1 MSTSTPISIENATPM
16 LRQYLETKARFPDA
30 ILFFRLGDFYEMFF
44 DDAIEA
50 SRILDIQLT
59 SRGRDGERFPM
70 CGVPYHAARSYIA
83 RLIEAG
89 KKVAICDQ
97 VDEPQS
103 LKGGKKLFRRE
114 VTRIVTPG
122 TVLDEE
128 ILDPRTANY
137 LATVAR
143 EGEAYGIAFLDASTG
158 EFRAAQVASLAAV
171 ETELARFAPRE
182 ILLGPGVEEL
192 SKGVGGIV
200 RAAEA
205 PETFEPARAESLL
218 RRHFGV
224 ATLEGFG
231 LGGLR
236 AAVAAAGAALA
247 YLTETQRGNAAAHV
261 DRIQAFFP
269 ERHLRL
275 DEASSAN
282 LELFRTLHGGRKK
295 GSLFSTIDRT
305 ATAMG
310 GRRLGEWL
318 AAPLLDVEEIRGRH
332 DAVEELLERATLRE
346 GLSEA
351 LRGVA
356 DLERLL
362 GRLSLGVGNARDARN
377 LGLSLGR
384 LGEIAAM
391 LRGCDARLLVGQ
403 TEALIGL
410 EDLAEDLQRAL
421 LEELPATTR
430 EGNMFARGWDEKLDE
445 LVELAT
451 SGREVLA
458 RLEARERERTG
469 IASLK
474 LRYNKVFG
482 YYIEVT
488 KPNLHLVPSHY
499 LRKQT
504 TANAERFTTEEL
516 QAYEEKI
523 LTAEERRIEREAELF
538 EELRRR
544 ILERSAAIRRA
555 ASAVATVDVL
565 VSFAR
570 VAAEHG
576 YVRPEVDEGD
586 ALEILEGRHP
596 VVEQALGTEAFVPND
611 VSLDRKER
619 QILVITGPNMAGKST
634 ILRQTALIVLLAQA
648 GSFVPATRARIGI
661 ADRIFCRVGASDDL
675 YRGQS
680 TFMVEM
686 VETAAILHGATE
698 RSLVVL
704 DEIGRGTSTFDG
716 LSIAWAVAE
725 YLHDKVG
732 ARTLFATH
740 YHELVELAKER
751 PRVKNATIAVT
762 EQGGRVIFLRKL
774 IPGGASRS
782 YGIEVA
788 RLAGVPAEV
797 IARAREI
804 LANLESKELDPQ
816 GRAAFARK
824 GSGRPQ
830 PAQLGLFGDESPPD
844 PKAAEILDAIRRL
857 EPERM
862 TPLEAL
868 SLLFEWKRRLEGS

>member
-1 MSTSTPISIENATPM
+1 MTTTAPLSIENATPM
-16 LRQYLETKARFPDA
+16 MRQYLETKARFPDA
-30 ILFFRLGDFYEMFF
+30 ILFFRLGDFYEMFL
-44 DDAIEA
+44 DDAVEA

-59 SRGRDGERFPM
+59 SRGKDGDRIPM

-97 VDEPQS
+97 VDEGQPV
-103 LKGGKKLFRRE
+103 KGGKKLFRRE

-128 ILDPRTANY
+128 ILDPRAANY

-143 EGEAYGIAFLDASTG
+143 EGEAFGLAFLDASTG
-158 EFRAAQVASLAAV
+158 EFRATQVGSLAAV
-171 ETELARFAPRE
+171 EAELARFHPRE
-182 ILLGPGVEEL
+182 ILLGPGVEGV
-192 SKGVGGIV
+192 SKGLEGSV
-200 RAAEA
+200 RETEA
-205 PETFEPARAESLL
+205 PESFESSRAEKLL
-218 RRHFGV
+218 CRHFGV
-224 ATLEGFG
+224 ATLDGFG
-231 LGGLR
+231 LSGQR
-236 AAVAAAGAALA
+236 AAIAAAGAALA
-247 YLTETQRGNAAAHV
+247 YLAETQRGNAASHV

-275 DEASSAN
+275 DEATSAN
-282 LELFRTLHGGRKK
+282 LELFRTLHGARKK
-295 GSLFSTIDRT
+295 GSLFGTIDKT

-318 AAPLLDVEEIRGRH
+318 AAPLLEVEEIRARH
-332 DAVEELLERATLRE
+332 DAVEELVERAVLRGE
-346 GLSEA
+346 LVEA
-351 LRGVA
+351 LRGVS

-362 GRLSLGVGNARDARN
+362 GRLALGVGNARDARN

-384 LGEIAAM
+384 LAGIAER
-391 LRGCDARLLVGQ
+391 LRGCRSALLAAQAPSLLGF
-403 TEALIGL
+403 EKLAADLERGL
-410 EDLAEDLQRAL
+410 E
-421 LEELPATTR
+421 EELPPTTR
-430 EGNMFARGWDEKLDE
+430 EGKMFAKGWDPELDE
-445 LVELAT
+445 LIDLAT

-458 RLEARERERTG
+458 RLEAKEREQTG

-474 LRYNKVFG
+474 LKYNKVFG

-488 KPNLHLVPSHY
+488 RPNLHLVPSHY
-499 LRKQT
+499 VRKQT

-523 LTAEERRIEREAELF
+523 LTAEERRIEKEAELF
-538 EELRRR
+538 EALRRT
-544 ILERSAAIRRA
+544 ILERASEIRRA
-555 ASAVATVDVL
+555 ASAVATVDAL
-565 VSFAR
+565 AAFAR
-570 VAAEHG
+570 VASEHG
-576 YVRPEVDEGD
+576 YVRPEVDAGD
-586 ALEILEGRHP
+586 VLEIVEGRHP
-596 VVEQALGTEAFVPND
+596 VVERSLGSEAFVPND
-611 VSLDRKER
+611 VTLDRSER

-648 GSFVPATRARIGI
+648 GSFVPAARARIGV
-661 ADRIFCRVGASDDL
+661 ADRIFCRVGASDDIAK
-675 YRGQS
+675 GQS

-725 YLHDKVG
+725 HLHDRVG

-797 IARAREI
+797 IARAKEI
-804 LANLESKELDPQ
+804 LANLEKNELDPQ
-816 GRAAFARK
+816 GRAVFARK
-824 GSGRPQ
+824 GKGASH
-830 PAQLGLFGDESPPD
+830 PAQLGLFGGESPPD
-844 PKAAEILDAIRRL
+844 PKASEILDALRRL

-862 TPLEAL
+862 SPLEAL
-868 SLLFEWKRRLEGS
+868 TLLFDWKKRFDD